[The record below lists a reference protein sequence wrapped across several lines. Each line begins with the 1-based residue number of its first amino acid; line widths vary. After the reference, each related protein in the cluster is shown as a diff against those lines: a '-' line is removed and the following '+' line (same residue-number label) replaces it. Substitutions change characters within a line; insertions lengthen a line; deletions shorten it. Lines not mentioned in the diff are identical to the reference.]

1 MLAVV
6 SISDQKDMLFKAA
19 GMAQG
24 RRADATPVRDFL
36 RAKFNNKALLMPVTN
51 SYLH

>member
-1 MLAVV
+1 MLVVV

-19 GMAQG
+19 GMAQV
-24 RRADATPVRDFL
+24 RRDDDTPVRAFL
-36 RAKFNNKALLMPVTN
+36 RAKFNDKALLMPVTN